1 MVAANLITDN
11 LAAARAQMGVSLGW
25 HIVIASLGVGFPLV
39 ILIAEWRGVHRHD
52 ATAMQLARTWSR
64 TAGVLFAVGAVSGT
78 IISFEMGV
86 LWPGFL
92 GTYGSVIGLPFALE
106 GIAFFI
112 EAIFIGIY
120 LYGWNRLS
128 PRLHLWSGVPVAVA
142 GIASAFF
149 IVTANAWMNNPQGFQ
164 LVNGKVVNPDPIT
177 AMFNPATAPEA
188 IHLLLASLM
197 VTGFVVASIYAYGM
211 WRGRRDRYHRLGFLI
226 PFVLAALSTP
236 LQIVSGDLAARYV
249 ADQQPVKLAALEGQV
264 HTQQGAGEHIG
275 GLVINGELRG
285 AIVIP
290 HALSILAYGNPNAT
304 VKGLDSVP
312 ADQRPPTNIVHVS
325 FDLMVGA
332 GFFLLA
338 LTGWLAWSWRRTR
351 SFPGSRWFLRGA
363 ILAGPA
369 AAIAMEAGW
378 VTTELGRQ
386 PWTVYQ
392 ILRTDQAVSTAP
404 GLFAGFYVLLV
415 VYSLLT
421 VSTLYVLR
429 RMSRARAAAGPIGV
443 ALAS

>member
-11 LAAARAQMGVSLGW
+11 LTAARAQMGVSLGW
-25 HIVIASLGVGFPLV
+25 HIIVASLGVGFPLV
-39 ILIAEWRGVHRHD
+39 ILFAEWRGVHRHD

-64 TAGVLFAVGAVSGT
+64 TSGVLFAVGAVSGT

-120 LYGWNRLS
+120 LYGWDRLS

-188 IHLLLASLM
+188 VHLLLASLM
-197 VTGFVVASIYAYGM
+197 VTGFVVGSVYAVAM

-226 PFVLAALSTP
+226 PFVIAALSTP
-236 LQIVSGDLAARYV
+236 LQIVSGDFAARYV
-249 ADQQPVKLAALEGQV
+249 ADQQPIKLAALEGQV

-332 GFFLLA
+332 GFFLLSLA
-338 LTGWLAWSWRRTR
+338 GWLAWTWRRTR
-351 SFPGSRWFLRGA
+351 ALPASRWFLRGA

-386 PWTVYQ
+386 PWTVYN
-392 ILRTDQAVSTAP
+392 ILRTDHAVSTAP

-421 VSTLYVLR
+421 LSTLFVLR
-429 RMSRARAAAGPIGV
+429 RMSRTRRAAGAVGV